1 MNDSGYLTSAEVK
14 PSEDYEGYALN
25 AENAV
30 NALYA
35 SEAGYADN
43 ARAAP
48 WNGIAGKPDLALK
61 SDIPTKTSQL
71 DNDSGYVN
79 EASLSDYVTK
89 DELPSLTGYATEE
102 YVDGIV
108 EQETLA
114 RQRVDSTIFSIV
126 DNKAW
131 LSSVP
136 TKTSELTNDS
146 GYLSAHQSL
155 SNYYTK
161 EQTDEKIL
169 ENQDAYELFSR
180 NDQQKIEGDRLV
192 YRLSADE
199 WINIGELALKSD
211 MPSINGL
218 ATQEYVDETV
228 EQEASARQAAD
239 QELRASID

>member
-1 MNDSGYLTSAEVK
+1 M
-14 PSEDYEGYALN
+14 
-25 AENAV
+25 

-35 SEAGYADN
+35 SAAGYAEN
-43 ARAAP
+43 AGAAP
-48 WNGIAGKPDLALK
+48 WNGITEKPDLALK

-71 DNDSGYVN
+71 TNDSGYLD
-79 EASLSDYVTK
+79 EASLSNYVTK
-89 DELPSLTGYATEE
+89 DELPSMTGYATTD

-108 EQETLA
+108 TQEA
-114 RQRVDSTIFSIV
+114 SSRQASDIFISSIV

-146 GYLSAHQSL
+146 GFLSAHQSL

-161 EQTDEKIL
+161 EQTDQKIL

-199 WINIGELALKSD
+199 WVNIGELALKSD
-211 MPSINGL
+211 MPSTNGL
-218 ATQEYVDETV
+218 ATT
-228 EQEASARQAAD
+228 
-239 QELRASID
+239 